1 MPRIYAVFS
10 GLRQIGNSCDTIASK
25 IQAIQS
31 DFQRTVM
38 ELDWDVRFQS
48 NINSTATQL
57 ARKLEQYSNALE
69 SCQQFV
75 EEVYNKYTDLDQY
88 NMNTNDTNISRILG
102 LEGQNGYS
110 DSAENIDWDSIL
122 SRIFSMTDDE
132 KDFFSVVETFMN
144 IFGKWANNGEA
155 GVLKGVLSYYE
166 DFCSFFIGDKKG
178 LSGASD
184 LCNLSDSSIDVWT
197 KLYDYF
203 AKMYKVDGLKTGF
216 FGQISQ
222 GRVAVLGVASDLL
235 GLIASVLSASDGLDS
250 KQWQSIVA
258 DYVDSGKDLVS
269 VIGSTYKLSHIGNV
283 TSLANVKSGFWSG
296 LDIYSAIGNA
306 GLQVISQ
313 GLRSHEKYYADGE
326 WNLGDTAATGIDISM
341 AGIYGISHSLS
352 LGLDDVIFGVIDNAT
367 GGNGNTEMS
376 YFEKAAE
383 GYKILAQQLGESIVN
398 WWTNLS
404 T

>member
-75 EEVYNKYTDLDQY
+75 EEVYNKYIDLDQY
-88 NMNTNDTNISRILG
+88 NMNTDDTNISQILG
-102 LEGQNGYS
+102 LEGQNDYG
-110 DSAENIDWDSIL
+110 DRVENIDWDSIL

-144 IFGKWANNGEA
+144 IFGKWVNNGEA
-155 GVLKGVLSYYE
+155 GVLKEVLSYYE
-166 DFCSFFIGDKKG
+166 DFCSFFLGDKIG

-203 AKMYKVDGLKTGF
+203 AKIYKADGLKTGF

-235 GLIASVLSASDGLDS
+235 GLIASVLSVSDGLDS
-250 KQWQSIVA
+250 KQWQGIVA

-313 GLRSHEKYYADGE
+313 GFRSHEKYYADGE